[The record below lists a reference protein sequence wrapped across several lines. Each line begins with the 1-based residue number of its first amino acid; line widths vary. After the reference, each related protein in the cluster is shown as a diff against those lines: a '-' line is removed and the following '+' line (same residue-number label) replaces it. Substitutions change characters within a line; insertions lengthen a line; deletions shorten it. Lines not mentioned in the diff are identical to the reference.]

1 MAAMTDWGSC
11 VMNTYIALF
20 RTINVAG
27 YNQLPMKELVY
38 LLEIMGLCN
47 VRTYIQCSNAV
58 LDSMSKDAAALR
70 NSVCLN

>member
-47 VRTYIQCSNAV
+47 VRTYINVVTPC
-58 LDSMSKDAAALR
+58 
-70 NSVCLN
+70 